1 MTEPPREVRVD
12 VNDGI
17 AVVTLSRPQKLN
29 AFTTQMAREL
39 VAAFDATDADDGV
52 RVVVLTGAGRGFCA
66 GADMS
71 VRGTAT
77 FDANNSERLAERA
90 DLGTIDGVLRD
101 SGGYVTLRIAASLK
115 PVIVAFNGPAVGV
128 GVTMTLPADIRI
140 ASDTAKFGFVFARRG
155 IVPEAAS
162 TWFLPRVVGISQAM
176 EWVAT
181 GRIFCAEE
189 ALAGGLISRLVPEE
203 ELMPTVME
211 VAHEIAEN
219 TSALSVALSRRMMWS
234 MLSAASPWEAHR
246 LESWGIARTGQGK
259 DSLEGVASFLE
270 NRRPEFVER
279 VSEHAAALPSW
290 PARPEELR

>member
-1 MTEPPREVRVD
+1 VTEPPSEVRVD

-17 AVVTLSRPQKLN
+17 AVITLSRPQKLN

-39 VAAFDATDADDGV
+39 VAAFDATDADDAV

-77 FDANNSERLAERA
+77 FDASNAERLAERA

-115 PVIVAFNGPAVGV
+115 PVIVAFNW
-128 GVTMTLPADIRI
+128 PADIRI

-162 TWFLPRVVGISQAM
+162 SWFLPRVVGISQAM

-181 GRIFCAEE
+181 GRVFGAEE
-189 ALAGGLISRLVPEE
+189 ALAGGLVSRLVPEE
-203 ELMPTVME
+203 ALMPTVME

-219 TSALSVALSRRMMWS
+219 TSPLSVALSRRMMWS

-290 PARPEELR
+290 PARPARPEELR